1 MSTIH
6 ARRLRLG
13 FAIALAAVAAW
24 GLIGQGAA
32 KDDPPAPKG
41 GITATPLEPLVEGD
55 NVCGNCH
62 TAGKP
67 PEHKGILPLCRCN
80 EQLFWEHNDK
90 HQDAYTVLDGKR
102 AKDINRLRGS
112 DIAPQKDQDCL
123 GCHSMISVNSQAK
136 ITTDN
141 KVLAEGVSCLACHG
155 PWSNWIDVHGSSI
168 EKRRIDWRK
177 LARTDKEKNFGMTD
191 LWDPVNRTKV
201 CASCH
206 IGDADPEKHRLVT
219 HDMYAGGHPPLPA
232 FETAVFC
239 NSLPRHWQL
248 MNEKTPEMQ
257 KAQYQW
263 DPTELE
269 QTKLVVAGGAAA
281 FRESI
286 NLLAKKA
293 EQAEKGNQVLD
304 FALFDCAACH
314 HDLHQPSWRQE
325 RGYNGA
331 PGRPGPR
338 SWSAA
343 VLDLCDWQAAG
354 MDKERDQK
362 FAADLKNGVASLYQ
376 SFGRRPFGDNADVKK
391 TAQGL
396 VALIDNE
403 FLPKLDAPIKAGGAY
418 DNSYTKKAG
427 RELLKRLAK
436 SAAAPAAGA
445 TPDFDSARK
454 TAWAFEAIYHDLVRP
469 DPDSKD
475 AEDARLKENQ
485 TAIEAQLAKLEASLM
500 LKLPNADSNVTEA
513 EYKKDPKEVAA
524 RRREEIE
531 HFLPKVLKATAD
543 YNPEEVQ
550 KAFEEIVK
558 LLP

>member
-24 GLIGQGAA
+24 GLIGHGEA
-32 KDDPPAPKG
+32 KDDSPAPKS
-41 GITATPLEPLVEGD
+41 TVPVTPLDPLVQGASR
-55 NVCGNCH
+55 CGNCH
-62 TAGKP
+62 TAGVP
-67 PEHKGILPLCRCN
+67 PESKDLMPLCRCN
-80 EQLFWEHNDK
+80 ERTFWEENDK
-90 HQDAYTVLDGKR
+90 HQDAYVLLKCDR
-102 AKDINRLRGS
+102 AKRINKLRGS
-112 DIAPQKDQDCL
+112 DVAPEKDQDCL
-123 GCHSMISVNSQAK
+123 GCHSMISVNLQAK
-136 ITTDN
+136 ITTDD

-155 PWSNWIDVHGSSI
+155 PWDNWIDVHGSSN
-168 EKRRIDWRK
+168 EKKRIAWHQLD
-177 LARTDKEKNFGMTD
+177 RTYKQEKFGMTD
-191 LWDPVNRTKV
+191 LWDPVKRTKT

-206 IGDADPEKHRLVT
+206 IGDADPDKHRLVT

-248 MNEKTPEMQ
+248 MNEKSPEMQ

-281 FRESI
+281 FREAI
-286 NLLAKKA
+286 NLLAQKA

-314 HDLHQPSWRQE
+314 HDLHQPSWRQA

-343 VLDLCDWQAAG
+343 VMDLCNWQAAG

-362 FAADLKNGVASLYQ
+362 FAADLKNGVAALYQ

-403 FLPKLDAPIKAGGAY
+403 LLPTLDAPMKAGGAY
-418 DNSYTKKAG
+418 DASYTKKAG

-445 TPDFDSARK
+445 TQDFDSARK
-454 TAWAFEAIYHDLVRP
+454 TAWAFEAIYHDLQRAAA
-469 DPDSKD
+469 DSKE

-500 LKLPNADSNVTEA
+500 LKLPNAGKGVTDA
-513 EYKKDPKEVAA
+513 EYKADPEKVTKH
-524 RRREEIE
+524 RREEIE
-531 HFLPKVLKATAD
+531 NFLPHVLKATAD